1 MKGREMAPKSDKEI
15 RACLKMR
22 IKGGQASAAPPIGS
36 TLGQHRVNMMDFI
49 NPFNEATKDRQGENL
64 TVHIFIHAD
73 NSMSWRIVGQ
83 PADELIRQALGIE
96 KGSSKPNL
104 EKVPAKLSQTQLEE
118 IARKKAGDSNTA
130 NLESIK
136 KMIAGTARSMG
147 VEVED

>member
-1 MKGREMAPKSDKEI
+1 MAPKSDKKI
-15 RACLKMR
+15 RACLKIR
-22 IKGGQASAAPPIGS
+22 IKGGQATAAPPIGS

-49 NPFNEATKDRQGENL
+49 NPFNEATKDRQGESL
-64 TVHIFIHAD
+64 TVHIFVHAD

-83 PADELIRQALGIE
+83 PTDELIRQALGIE

-104 EKVPAKLSQTQLEE
+104 EKVPDKLSQTQLEE